1 MLIGYVLI
9 ALGLIL
15 LFSIIVAALFIA
27 QLKFIF
33 KTFWRCY
40 YEVKKEYNIIKEKE
54 IISKGEGEYVK

>member
-1 MLIGYVLI
+1 MFIGYIVI

-15 LFSIIVAALFIA
+15 LFSIIVTALFIA

-40 YEVKKEYNIIKEKE
+40 YEVKEEQEK
-54 IISKGEGEYVK
+54 